1 MSKPLHENPELSV
14 IDRIKTWFGRISFG
28 LIMVSCGDV
37 MLVLWHYIP
46 ANASAGEKVARWLL
60 LTMLSIGLIVG
71 IVWAGRYIE
80 LQRRAKQPVGVIAWL
95 GFWVCLGFEFT
106 VNTGALWSALPA
118 ATVMPRVLAQ
128 AIAIFV
134 GLLIS
139 LSIYNTGVSSN
150 SLERTRRYLIAV
162 DMAEAEKKRKQD
174 EAEAERKAKAEH
186 EEEER
191 REDLR
196 RKNEDR
202 RARRQLT
209 GPSTIPE
216 NRRLPQVDEDDK
228 YQPNAVNVASRMVVM
243 VDEKPKAVDARAV
256 GWLTL
261 NVDNKM
267 SAQAISD
274 HLGGRPSKAYISLH
288 IKLYREWLAV
298 HATAE

>member
-1 MSKPLHENPELSV
+1 MNKPPANKITLERE
-14 IDRIKTWFGRISFG
+14 IKRLQRMQDWTTLQGKIWIGISFSHMMVTMALFRTDSTG
-28 LIMVSCGDV
+28 LWRLVQTLVMGITVLLLDLGIMHYSHIIYKTKEAGLETPIRPYLTYLMAVAAEWIFNFTSLYSNRPPAAVMPGFMSAALAFLFGSFV
-37 MLVLWHYIP
+37 TLSILNAPMLVDLLDKI
-46 ANASAGEKVARWLL
+46 ASFHVTA
-60 LTMLSIGLIVG
+60 LTDI
-71 IVWAGRYIE
+71 
-80 LQRRAKQPVGVIAWL
+80 AK
-95 GFWVCLGFEFT
+95 
-106 VNTGALWSALPA
+106 
-118 ATVMPRVLAQ
+118 
-128 AIAIFV
+128 
-134 GLLIS
+134 
-139 LSIYNTGVSSN
+139 
-150 SLERTRRYLIAV
+150 
-162 DMAEAEKKRKQD
+162 AEQEEQ
-174 EAEAERKAKAEH
+174 ERKAKAERD
-186 EEEER
+186 EEER

-298 HATAE
+298 HQEVT